1 MLEHPRFAEIRELAQ
16 HLGLDFFDVLFEVV
30 PQDIMSEIAAYGL
43 PTRAR
48 HWSYGKVYN
57 RQRVHGHMGL
67 SKIYEIV
74 LNNDPGYAFLLD
86 TNPEIANLLVAA
98 HVYAHCDFFKHNIYF
113 ADTNR
118 NMVNAAVEHALRI
131 DEYIERYGLDR
142 VERVMDIAF
151 AVDRHI
157 DFHKGLVR
165 KPYPARQVVERE
177 RKTQAYADLFGEE
190 GFSLTKE
197 VIGDLVPP
205 HPEKDLLWFFA
216 QYAPI
221 EPWERDVLEIIREES
236 YYFYPQFET
245 KILNEGWASYWHAE
259 ILNQYAG
266 LSPSE
271 TIDFGVLHAGVV
283 NQGNRLSLNPYFLGY
298 SILVDV
304 ERRWD
309 KLHAAGKSPLT
320 GRQKIFEIRRQEND
334 ISFLTNYLTQDLVD
348 QLEMFAYG
356 YACEHGP
363 QERKKCQKCGEI
375 EIKSRKVE
383 DVIQSLTASRYNF
396 GAPRI
401 LVKKW
406 SDDGSLLLEHERG
419 DVNPLDLKYAEKTL
433 EYLHELWKKPI
444 QLNTYNSQDEGI
456 LLKYTTT
463 GFEVGEH
470 ITLLNPPDGIRLS
483 VPTMFEW
490 TSGGNDSFSV
500 NFSLD
505 PQFSYRNYS
514 TYYDGGIIIRKT
526 NWTIPEN
533 LWNLAPKGKPIYWKI
548 RGVRSADRPQTIAES
563 QGTRHFIRA

>member
-1 MLEHPRFAEIRELAQ
+1 MENPRFDELRALARR
-16 HLGLDFFDVLFEVV
+16 LGLEFFDVLFEVV
-30 PQDIMSEIAAYGL
+30 PQDIMAEVAAYGL

-57 RQRVHGHMGL
+57 RQRVHGQMGL

-74 LNNDPGYAFLLD
+74 LNNDPAYAFLLD
-86 TNPEIANLLVAA
+86 TNPEVANLLVAA
-98 HVYAHCDFFKHNIYF
+98 HVYAHCDFFKHNVYF
-113 ADTNR
+113 AQTNR
-118 NMVNAAVEHALRI
+118 NMVNAAVDHALRI

-165 KPYPARQVVERE
+165 KPYPSRQVVERE
-177 RKTQAYADLFGEE
+177 RKAQPYADLFKEE
-190 GFSLTKE
+190 AFALTKE
-197 VIGDLVPP
+197 VVGDVIPP

-221 EPWERDVLEIIREES
+221 EPWERDVLEIVREES

-245 KILNEGWASYWHAE
+245 KIVNEGWATYWHAE
-259 ILNQYAG
+259 ILHQYSD

-283 NQGNRLSLNPYFLGY
+283 NPGHRLSLNPYYLGY
-298 SILVDV
+298 RILVDV

-309 KLHAAGKSPLT
+309 KLHAAGESPLT
-320 GRQKIFEIRRQEND
+320 GREKLFEIRTQEND
-334 ISFLTNYLTQDLVD
+334 LSFLANYLTQELVD
-348 QLEMFAYG
+348 ELELFAYG
-356 YACEHGP
+356 YACNHEAP
-363 QERKKCQKCGEI
+363 DRKKCRKCGEI

-383 DVIQSLTASRYNF
+383 DVVQSLIAPRYNY

-401 LVKKW
+401 VIKKVGE
-406 SDDGSLLLEHERG
+406 DGMLLLEHERG
-419 DVNPLDLKYAEKTL
+419 DSGGLDLKYAEKTL
-433 EYLHELWKKPI
+433 EYLHELWKKPLRLTTFNA
-444 QLNTYNSQDEGI
+444 QGEAV

-463 GFEVGEH
+463 GFEVGEY
-470 ITLLNPPDGIRLS
+470 ITLMNPSDGTRLS
-483 VPTMFEW
+483 SPPTFEW

-505 PQFSYRNYS
+505 PNFSYRNYS

-526 NWTIPEN
+526 SWAMPEN
-533 LWNLAPKGKPIYWKI
+533 LWNLAPKAKPIYWKI
-548 RGVRSADRPQTIAES
+548 RGVRSADRPQTIVES
-563 QGTRHFIRA
+563 RDVRHFIRL